1 MLIFYFL
8 SEKILN
14 FILSSLRN
22 ILDPSLYRL
31 AFGRKYDDDGAEKS
45 RFHGLLNDSQAMLLS
60 FFVSDY
66 IPFLG
71 WIDKLTGMVT
81 RLEKTFEALDG
92 FLQEVLDEHL
102 DPNRVK
108 VKQNEEKDLVDLLLE
123 LKKQGRLSIDL
134 TDDQIKAIILVCAHA
149 FPF

>member
-1 MLIFYFL
+1 
-8 SEKILN
+8 
-14 FILSSLRN
+14 
-22 ILDPSLYRL
+22 
-31 AFGRKYDDDGAEKS
+31 
-45 RFHGLLNDSQAMLLS
+45 MLLS

>member
-1 MLIFYFL
+1 
-8 SEKILN
+8 
-14 FILSSLRN
+14 
-22 ILDPSLYRL
+22 
-31 AFGRKYDDDGAEKS
+31 
-45 RFHGLLNDSQAMLLS
+45 MLLS

-108 VKQNEEKDLVDLLLE
+108 FEKV
-123 LKKQGRLSIDL
+123 GMVIL
-134 TDDQIKAIILVCAHA
+134 TIEIMGEIVRR
-149 FPF
+149 